1 MSNHRSSL
9 SRGGFLVRG
18 AAASAA
24 AFTGI
29 GILRSP
35 ASAAARYQFK
45 LGHVTPETFP
55 LHKACL
61 AAADAI
67 RRESGGKIDIQVFPN
82 SQLGGD
88 TAMLSQVRSGA
99 MQFYPVTGSILDT
112 VVPISAMEGVG
123 FAFTSTKDAYAAMD
137 GALGEQIRKE
147 APSRS
152 MIVFEKPASNGFRQV
167 TTSTKP
173 IKSVDDFAHLKI
185 RTIASKMQ
193 QDLFSSLGASPTP
206 ISFNELYTA
215 MQTHVVDAQENPYA
229 LIEQMHFYEV
239 QKYVSVTN
247 HMWSGY
253 WFVMNQD
260 AYNGLPPNLKD
271 VVRRNFNQAAL
282 AERVEIEKVNEQQAA
297 LLRKQGLV
305 FNTPDTEPMR
315 ARLKDFYARCKSEFG
330 SSAWAALESV
340 TGKLA

>member
-1 MSNHRSSL
+1 MSNHRTSL

-18 AAASAA
+18 TAAGAA

-35 ASAAARYQFK
+35 ANAAAQYQFK
-45 LGHVTPETFP
+45 LGHVTPETHP
-55 LHKACL
+55 LHKACV

-67 RRESGGKIDIQVFPN
+67 RRESAGKVDIAVFPN

-112 VVPISAMEGVG
+112 VVPVSAMEGVG
-123 FAFTSTKDAYAAMD
+123 FAFKSHKEAYAAMD
-137 GALGEQIRKE
+137 GALGEQIRKD
-147 APSRS
+147 AASRG
-152 MIVFEKPASNGFRQV
+152 IVVFEKAASNGFRQV
-167 TTSTKP
+167 TTGTKP
-173 IKSVDDFAHLKI
+173 IKSVDDFGHLKI
-185 RTIASKMQ
+185 RTMASKME
-193 QDLFSSLGASPTP
+193 QDLFTSLGASPTP

-215 MQTHVVDAQENPYA
+215 LQTHVVDAQENPFA
-229 LIEQMHFYEV
+229 LIELMHFYEV

-260 AYNGLPPNLKD
+260 AYNGLPPNLQD
-271 VVRRNFNQAAL
+271 VVRTNFNKAAV
-282 AERVEIEKVNEQQAA
+282 AERVAMEKVNEQQAG
-297 LLRKQGLV
+297 LLRKQGMA
-305 FNTPDTEPMR
+305 FNTPNTEVMR
-315 ARLKDFYARCKSEFG
+315 GRLQGYYARCKAEFG
-330 SSAWAALESV
+330 SSAWTALESV